1 MNEELKEEVGNQQR
15 EKGEALAKAIARK
28 AGGRTNQEQQDFY
41 LGLLT
46 ELELRAGKVVEAGI
60 RQKDEDAA

>member
-1 MNEELKEEVGNQQR
+1 MEGQQEVGFENPQR
-15 EKGEALAKAIARK
+15 GKGEALAKAIARK

-46 ELELRAGKVVEAGI
+46 ELELSANELVAETV
-60 RQKDEDAA
+60 KDGA

>member
-1 MNEELKEEVGNQQR
+1 MEEQQEVGVENPQR

-28 AGGRTNQEQQDFY
+28 AGGKTNQEQQDFY

-46 ELELRAGKVVEAGI
+46 ELELRANELVRGTLEVTAG
-60 RQKDEDAA
+60 